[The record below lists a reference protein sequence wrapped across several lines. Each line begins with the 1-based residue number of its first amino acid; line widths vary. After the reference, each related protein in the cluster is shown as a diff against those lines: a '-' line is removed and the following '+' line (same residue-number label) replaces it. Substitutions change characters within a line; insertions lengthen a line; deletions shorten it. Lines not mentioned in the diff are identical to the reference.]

1 MGLLGDVRDILRSLK
16 HRKPSKIYCPRCASP
31 KIHVSS
37 GFDYW
42 LVPVKYVCDNC
53 GYVGPIVM
61 ELEKLEKEESKK
73 ELS

>member
-1 MGLLGDVRDILRSLK
+1 MSLLGDIRDVLKSLK
-16 HRKPSKIYCPRCASP
+16 HRKPSKVYCPKCASP
-31 KIHVSS
+31 NIHVSS

-53 GYVGPIVM
+53 GYTGPMIM
-61 ELEKLEKEESKK
+61 ELEKEEGKK